1 MLVKRGVSK
10 WYDIRSWF
18 SRGVQHR
25 EKPRGQQ
32 PQTPRTGGV
41 WTLPS
46 RSAMSVAA
54 VYRCVTLLSNSVAQ
68 LPLRYLR
75 KRGGLFVPDDTSVL
89 TYLLGV
95 QPNAAMSAFDFWAQ
109 VVANVLLDGN
119 AYIVPVYSTASMDVD
134 HFVLCR
140 RGSVQHD
147 AQRDIYTVTDDE
159 LGSMVEYAER
169 DIIHV
174 KGYTLDGKQGVSV
187 LTYAAR
193 TLDIA
198 HVSEDETLDRFSNG
212 GNVRGIIG
220 NDRSAIGFGEYQ
232 DEELQKT
239 AADIDGRFRNGE
251 RIVSVPGQAAFTQL
265 SMSSA
270 DMQFLESRKF
280 TVRDVCRFFGVHPSF
295 VFDDTANNYKS
306 AEMANVAFLSN
317 TLNPLLRRIELEL
330 LRKLVP
336 QGIVKS
342 RRFEFD
348 RRELYACDLE
358 SRVKYQQA
366 SIAAGLYTVNEWRAE
381 ENRPAVAG
389 GDTVLVSANLLPLG
403 ETNRDKSDENGE
415 E

>member
-1 MLVKRGVSK
+1 
-10 WYDIRSWF
+10 
-18 SRGVQHR
+18 
-25 EKPRGQQ
+25 
-32 PQTPRTGGV
+32 
-41 WTLPS
+41 
-46 RSAMSVAA
+46 MSVAA

-89 TYLLGV
+89 TFLLGV

-119 AYIVPVYSTASMDVD
+119 AYIVPMYSTASMDVD

-403 ETNRDKSDENGE
+403 TTNRDKSDENGE